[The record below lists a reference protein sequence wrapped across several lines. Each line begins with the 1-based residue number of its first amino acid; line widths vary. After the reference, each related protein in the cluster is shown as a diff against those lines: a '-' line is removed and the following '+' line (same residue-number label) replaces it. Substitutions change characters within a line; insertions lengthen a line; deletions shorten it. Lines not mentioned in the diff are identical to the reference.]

1 MYLSYFGLNELPFT
15 LTPNT
20 NFYVDLPCHHEA
32 FQVLTTALKMGE
44 GFIKVTGEVGTG
56 KTLICRKLLNELPD
70 NLVAAYIPDPYLSPV
85 ELRWALASELGMP
98 QSDNVDQQQ
107 LMQLLQRHLIG
118 LAKQGK
124 SVVLIVDEAQ
134 ALPFESLEALR
145 LFTNLETEQ
154 SKLVQVVLFAQSEL
168 DVRLAKPELRQLRQ
182 RISFSYKLRPLSD
195 EEIGLYVD
203 RRLLKAGYS
212 KPSHLFNASALRL
225 LVKASR
231 GVPRLVNI
239 LSHKALMLCYG
250 QGHKEVNKKH
260 LSGAIGDTDDIVL
273 SSPVN
278 PQLMGGVVIGCL
290 GFGVGMAIV
299 WWVLGG
305 AAS

>member
-1 MYLSYFGLNELPFT
+1 MYLSHFGLNELPFT

-70 NLVAAYIPDPYLSPV
+70 DFVAAYVPDPYLNPA

-98 QSDNVDQQQ
+98 LSEDIDQQT
-107 LMQLLQRHLIG
+107 LMQQLQVHLLH
-118 LAKQGK
+118 LAKEEK
-124 SVVLIVDEAQ
+124 SVVLIIDEAQ
-134 ALPFESLEALR
+134 ALPFETLEALR
-145 LFTNLETEQ
+145 LFTNLETEHK
-154 SKLVQVVLFAQSEL
+154 KLVQVVLFAQSEL
-168 DVRLAKPELRQLRQ
+168 DDRLAKPELRQLRQ

-195 EEIGLYVD
+195 EEVGLYVD

-212 KPSHLFNASALRL
+212 QPTHLFNTAAIKV

-231 GVPRLVNI
+231 GIPRLVNI
-239 LSHKALMLCYG
+239 LCHKAMMLSYG
-250 QGHKEVNKKH
+250 QGKKEVNRKH
-260 LSGAIGDTDDIVL
+260 
-273 SSPVN
+273 
-278 PQLMGGVVIGCL
+278 
-290 GFGVGMAIV
+290 
-299 WWVLGG
+299 LGG
-305 AAS
+305 AISDTDGVVATPAVGVQRVIAIATACAVAVCTLLWFAIKGAVS